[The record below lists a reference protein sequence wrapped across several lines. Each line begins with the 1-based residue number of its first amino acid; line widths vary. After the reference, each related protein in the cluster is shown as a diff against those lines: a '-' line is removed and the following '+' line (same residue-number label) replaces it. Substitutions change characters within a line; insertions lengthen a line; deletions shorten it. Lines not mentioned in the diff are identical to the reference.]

1 MRNSKPGTGICGE
14 APGKGN
20 RYLLGTS
27 ISKLIL
33 FGGRLVLAHNEMRYP
48 YHKWFLKVLGSAKDK
63 PVDLMVCIQILNELP
78 TAENIE
84 AFHEKVKTFQTWSD
98 DPFNWPPSLCWI
110 VS

>member
-1 MRNSKPGTGICGE
+1 M
-14 APGKGN
+14 
-20 RYLLGTS
+20 LGTS

-33 FGGRLVLAHNEMRYP
+33 FGGRLVLAHNEMLYP

-63 PVDLMVCIQILNELP
+63 PFDIMACIQTLNESP

-98 DPFNWPPSLCWI
+98 DPFNWPAQFILDSELNW
-110 VS
+110 VDGKTLVDDL